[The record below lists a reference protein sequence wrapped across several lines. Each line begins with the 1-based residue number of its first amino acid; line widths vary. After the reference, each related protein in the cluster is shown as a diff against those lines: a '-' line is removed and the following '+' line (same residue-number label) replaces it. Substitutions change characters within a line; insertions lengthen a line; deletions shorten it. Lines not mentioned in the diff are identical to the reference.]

1 MRGELEYSGCT
12 YCFVER
18 MGCQV
23 AYSMIIT
30 IVIHPLTQI
39 AVITRFACL
48 LFFGGG
54 IAGEKDQRVQQFT
67 SRESI

>member
-1 MRGELEYSGCT
+1 MRGELEYSSCT

-30 IVIHPLTQI
+30 SVTQT